1 MNIPIDP
8 ISQFKRDNSSVF
20 YFINEIWG
28 KKYYFLFWIFVSLLF
43 FFSLKYFILE
53 KSYVARSEIHPNP
66 KVSYVNKNP
75 LNIAMSLEAELREY
89 LVGYETGPDGIPTV
103 SFFNPDEIIDE
114 FAILLKDENNILSS
128 AREFLDKTKIVDEV
142 DKQIFIE
149 NSVSNFNFYIDLFSG
164 VSKYSN
170 FIVVEFNESTNELA
184 KSFLAFH
191 INKSILNFDAQII
204 EERDYR
210 IDLAI
215 SRIESDVLNIK
226 SEISDQKK
234 IFQNE
239 LMASLRRLERDI
251 IIAESLN
258 IIEPVSTSPS
268 FGLFVD
274 PLYKESSYW
283 KGKKVLENE
292 ISYLKSELESDSKA
306 ILMLK
311 LELEEFNN
319 NINLLKDFKSS
330 LNNSTIIDEVFYV
343 SWSEKSITSR
353 MDFISD
359 NKLLAISIIFGFII
373 GFMFSVVSI
382 LRINKT

>member
-8 ISQFKRDNSSVF
+8 ISQFKKDNTATF
-20 YFINEIWG
+20 YFINEIWN
-28 KKYYFLFWIFVSLLF
+28 KKYYISLFVLASLLF
-43 FFSLKYFILE
+43 FFSLKYLFIE
-53 KSYVARSEIHPNP
+53 KNYIARSEIHPNP

-89 LVGYETGPDGIPTV
+89 IVGYETGPDGVPTV

-128 AREFLDKTKIVDEV
+128 AREFLDKTEIVDEA
-142 DKQIFIE
+142 DKQKFID
-149 NSVSNFNFYIDLFSG
+149 SSISNFNFYIDLFSG

-170 FIVVEFNESTNELA
+170 YIVVEFVASTNELA
-184 KSFLAFH
+184 KAFLAFH
-191 INKSILNFDAQII
+191 VKKSLINFDTQII

-215 SRIESDVLNIK
+215 SRIESDVINRNR
-226 SEISDQKK
+226 EISDQKT
-234 IFQNE
+234 IFTNQV
-239 LMASLRRLERDI
+239 MSSLRRLERDI
-251 IIAESLN
+251 IIAEDLN
-258 IIEPVSTSPS
+258 IIEPSSKSPQ
-268 FGLFVD
+268 FGFID

-292 ISYLKSELESDSKA
+292 ILYLESELESDSKS

-311 LELEEFNN
+311 LELEELIN

-330 LNNSTIIDEVFYV
+330 LNNTAITNEVFYV
-343 SWSEKSITSR
+343 SWSEKSVTSK

-359 NKLLAISIIFGFII
+359 KKLLVISLIFGFLI
-373 GFMFSVVSI
+373 GFIFSVMSI
-382 LRINKT
+382 LRINRS